1 MDTAARLLRVLSLLQ
16 TRPAWTSEELAL
28 RLGVTARTVRRD
40 VTRLRSLGYPVDA
53 EPGPFGGYHLGVG
66 GGALP
71 PLVLDDDEAVA
82 VAIGLR
88 AATSGV
94 AGVEDAALAALA
106 KLEQVLPARLSER
119 VGALQ
124 AATVRLAGAPDLPVE
139 AELLVTLAQAA
150 RRSQQVDVD
159 YERADGARRVRA
171 LEPYR
176 LVRTDR
182 RWYLVARD
190 PAQGEWRTYRVD
202 RIHGARSA
210 PARFNRVDPPDAA
223 ALVAEGMAVAPYAIQ
238 AEVRLHVPAA
248 EAHRYISPT
257 AAVLERDEGESC
269 VVRIGGDDV
278 AWLVH
283 ALAGVACRWEALA
296 PDELRAGVR
305 TLGERLA
312 RDHA

>member
-1 MDTAARLLRVLSLLQ
+1 
-16 TRPAWTSEELAL
+16 
-28 RLGVTARTVRRD
+28 
-40 VTRLRSLGYPVDA
+40 
-53 EPGPFGGYHLGVG
+53 
-66 GGALP
+66 
-71 PLVLDDDEAVA
+71 VLDDDEAVA

-124 AATVRLAGAPDLPVE
+124 AATVRLAGARDLPVE

-278 AWLVH
+278 AWLAH

-312 RDHA
+312 RDQA